1 MNYTI
6 DKTHIDQLTS
16 EQKQKLQ
23 ELYPPKIGQK
33 IITGKTGKNYVV
45 KEIMRDGKLYVGS
58 FKTWPNN
65 VFPVLT
71 ESDLIHALSFQ
82 SIKYPHGLTIND
94 YSNNE
99 RPLWAVSANY
109 RHDGPRLIDALWDA
123 FIEMVL
129 IPDQRLEQ

>member
-1 MNYTI
+1 MLERGRVYTI
-6 DKTHIDQLTS
+6 KAVTT
-16 EQKQKLQ
+16 K
-23 ELYPPKIGQK
+23 KIK
-33 IITGKTGKNYVV
+33 
-45 KEIMRDGKLYVGS
+45 VGS
-58 FKTWPNN
+58 FEVAKDK
-65 VFPVLT
+65 VLPLLA

-82 SIKYPHGLTIND
+82 SIKNPHGLTIND

-109 RHDGPRLIDALWDA
+109 HHDGPRLIDALWDA

>member
-58 FKTWPNN
+58 FKTWPSN
-65 VFPVLT
+65 VFPVLN
-71 ESDLIHALSFQ
+71 ENELIHSLVLVCS
-82 SIKYPHGLTIND
+82 SIEMGHYKNNVVDDVVYPTWDIT
-94 YSNNE
+94 
-99 RPLWAVSANY
+99 VT
-109 RHDGPRLIDALWDA
+109 DALDGYYY
-123 FIEMVL
+123 EGETLLEVL
-129 IPDQRLEQ
+129 WEAYKEIILG